1 MSPLMRVRHFV
12 ARQYVTF
19 PCLREVFSIRPGL
32 SKTNILGSVMNKKLT
47 AMSALSLVLSMLFV
61 QSSYA
66 EDTQAVPPATEPST
80 NSQPA
85 VPAAET
91 SAGTTAPAQ
100 TASPAAEAGKGGETK
115 KMLGEVVVTS
125 TTIDD
130 RFESK
135 RGEASNIS
143 NISGKKVD
151 EEHGKNIVDV
161 LESIPGVTAEVQSGD
176 SVKIMLRGVE
186 AQRFMGEK
194 PGVAIIIDGVPVV
207 ERTGRV
213 NIDLDNID
221 SIKVIKGGASYL
233 FGEDALSGA
242 VIITTKRG
250 AKMAGYTTS
259 VETGSF
265 NYRKGLARAGF
276 AKNEWVG
283 HIQVSKAMSD
293 DFYDQGAWS
302 RRYVDGKLQYLVDES
317 SDIAFGFEDSHREK
331 DSHGTVTGVTNA
343 LIDPR
348 SATSGGKDYA
358 RNYDVELN
366 KLNLT
371 YSKDLGDNTNLMLM
385 TYQYKDHT
393 YGWQGPSGYL
403 RDSAGNLLGDMS
415 EMRDVYASG
424 QDTKQTQRGLKS
436 EWRKGGEEVGL
447 MAGLDLQK
455 FEDHGV
461 STYLVNYSSRSSP
474 IGVSNP
480 LKLAGTVSSDT
491 VITNDTRAVY
501 GEAKWQLSQ
510 PLALT
515 LNGRYDNIKNGY
527 TNNLPVTAPTLASAS
542 KTFNV
547 LSERIGLN
555 YAVGE
560 SSEIYS
566 NISNGFRTPT
576 ASQMYGTT
584 ISPTSVVAGNPDL
597 KPEKSWN
604 KEIGLRGKR
613 ELLGT
618 TLDMDVAVFQIDRN
632 DFILNT
638 GGQYTTTEG
647 ATATNGLEQYQ
658 NIGGVRNRGLEAGIK
673 TDSRDA
679 LSADFAY
686 TWLDARFTCYDHY
699 WLGLGEQYSFPS
711 TYHLVEVNNTGNVVP
726 RTPKH
731 KVNLNV
737 RYRPAEHWTV
747 TTELNAQSGIFADE
761 MNVVW
766 VGGRSV
772 YNLMMTYEVKR
783 ESGMKFS
790 AFARIDNIFNRY
802 YYSTI
807 RGIRDSNGDQV
818 YDQEDPSITV
828 NPGRVWTAGLSMVF

>member
-1 MSPLMRVRHFV
+1 
-12 ARQYVTF
+12 
-19 PCLREVFSIRPGL
+19 
-32 SKTNILGSVMNKKLT
+32 
-47 AMSALSLVLSMLFV
+47 MSALPLVLSMSFV
-61 QSSYA
+61 NRVYA
-66 EDTQAVPPATEPST
+66 EDAPVAPAAEPAATISTEPAAEPVPPASD
-80 NSQPA
+80 Q
-85 VPAAET
+85 AA
-91 SAGTTAPAQ
+91 S
-100 TASPAAEAGKGGETK
+100 SGGVTK
-115 KMLGEVVVTS
+115 KLLGEVVVTS

-130 RFESK
+130 RFDSK
-135 RGEASNIS
+135 RGEASNIA

-151 EEHGKNIVDV
+151 EEHGKNLVDV
-161 LESIPGVTAEVQSGD
+161 LESIPGVTAELQSGD

-194 PGVAIIIDGVPVV
+194 PGVAIIIDGVPVL

-213 NIDLDNID
+213 NVDLDNID

-250 AKMAGYTTS
+250 AKMAGYTAS
-259 VETGSF
+259 VEAGSF

-302 RRYVDGKLQYLVDES
+302 RRYVDGKLQYLIDES

-343 LIDPR
+343 RIDPR

-371 YSKDLGDNTNLMLM
+371 YSKDLGDSNNLMLM
-385 TYQYKDHT
+385 AYQYKDHT
-393 YGWQGPSGYL
+393 FGWQGPSGYL

-415 EMRDVYASG
+415 QMRDVYATG
-424 QDTKQTQRGLKS
+424 QDTKQIQQGVKS
-436 EWRKGGEEVGL
+436 EWRKGGEAVGL

-455 FEDHGV
+455 FKDHGV
-461 STYLVNYSSRSSP
+461 ATTLVNYTTRSTP
-474 IGVSNP
+474 VGPSNP
-480 LKLAGTVSSDT
+480 LKLAGTIVGDD
-491 VITNDTRAVY
+491 VITNDTRAMY
-501 GEAKWQLSQ
+501 GEAKWQLSE

-515 LNGRYDNIKNGY
+515 LNGRYDSIKNGY
-527 TNNLPVTAPTLASAS
+527 SNNLPATSPTQLTSAS

-547 LSERIGLN
+547 WSERLGLN

-576 ASQMYGTT
+576 ATQMYGAT
-584 ISPTSVVAGNPDL
+584 ISPTSVVVGNPDL

-604 KEIGLRGKR
+604 KEVGVRGKTELFER
-613 ELLGT
+613 EL
-618 TLDMDVAVFQIDRN
+618 DIDVAVFQIERN

-638 GGQYTTTEG
+638 GGQYTSTPG
-647 ATATNGLEQYQ
+647 ATSTNGIEQYQ
-658 NIGGVRNRGLEAGIK
+658 NIGGVRNRGFEAGIK
-673 TDSRDA
+673 TDSRES

-686 TWLDARFTCYDHY
+686 TWLDARFTRYDHY
-699 WLGLGEQYSFPS
+699 WLGLGQQYTPA
-711 TYHLVEVNNTGNVVP
+711 YHQVDVNNTGNIVP

-731 KVNLNV
+731 KANLNV
-737 RYRPAEHWTV
+737 RYRPAERWTV

-772 YNLMMTYEVKR
+772 YNLMLSYEVKR
-783 ESGMKFS
+783 ESGMKIS
-790 AFARIDNIFNRY
+790 AFARADNLFNRY

-807 RGIRDSNGDQV
+807 RGIRDSNGDGV
-818 YDQEDPSITV
+818 YNAEDPSITV
-828 NPGRVWTAGLSMVF
+828 NAGRVWTAGFTLTF